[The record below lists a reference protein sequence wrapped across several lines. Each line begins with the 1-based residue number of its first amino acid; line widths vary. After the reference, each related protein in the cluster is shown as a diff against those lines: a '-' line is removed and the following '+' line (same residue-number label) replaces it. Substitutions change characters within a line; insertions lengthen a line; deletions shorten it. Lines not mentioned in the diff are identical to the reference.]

1 MRLGARGRSFP
12 RRDSAA
18 WLSAVFIAGILLLV
32 LSPLRL
38 SGNLESRVG
47 AVVGPVGSSLRNLT
61 RPVAD
66 VLLRA
71 GQLRQLSAG
80 NAALRRQTSRLEA
93 DVATLREQQIAA
105 QQASSL
111 VRAVGPD
118 AHDFITASVI
128 LRDPAAGHAMA
139 LVDRGTA
146 DGVRVGH
153 PVLSSGATLAG
164 VVVDAGE
171 HRSRIRLLL

>member
-1 MRLGARGRSFP
+1 MRVGERGRSVP

-18 WLSAVFIAGILLLV
+18 WLSAVFVVGILLLV

-38 SGNLESRVG
+38 SGELESR
-47 AVVGPVGSSLRNLT
+47 AASVVGPVGSRFRDLT

-71 GQLRQLSAG
+71 GQLRQLSAE

-93 DVATLREQQIAA
+93 DVATLREQQIAS
-105 QQASSL
+105 QQASAL

-118 AHDFITASVI
+118 IHDFITASVI
-128 LRDPAAGHAMA
+128 LRDPAAGHAVA

-146 DGVRVGH
+146 DGVRPG
-153 PVLSSGATLAG
+153 P
-164 VVVDAGE
+164 
-171 HRSRIRLLL
+171 

>member
-1 MRLGARGRSFP
+1 MRPDAHGRSFP

-18 WLSAVFIAGILLLV
+18 WLSAVFIAGVVLLV
-32 LSPLRL
+32 LSPLRV
-38 SGNLESRVG
+38 SGDLESRI
-47 AVVGPVGSSLRNLT
+47 ASVVGPAGNSLRNLT

-71 GQLRQLSAG
+71 GQIRQLSAE
-80 NAALRRQTSRLEA
+80 NAELRRRTSRLEA

-105 QQASSL
+105 QQATAL

-139 LVDRGTA
+139 LVDRGSA
-146 DGVRVGH
+146 DGVRLGH
-153 PVLSSGATLAG
+153 PVLTSGATLAG
-164 VVVDAGE
+164 VVVDVDE
-171 HRSRIRLLL
+171 HR